1 MAQQS
6 RWSLRWSSD
15 AFVLL
20 LLQALLVVLVCI
32 GVARGI
38 VVQPMSSGASATLS
52 GALWLYTTYVAT
64 TVACGFAIQVSEAGH
79 GHKGFLVLAD
89 YAMLTYLFVWCEW
102 FRGRLFALYPVVS
115 G

>member
-20 LLQALLVVLVCI
+20 LLQALLVALVCI
-32 GVARGI
+32 GIARG
-38 VVQPMSSGASATLS
+38 SGMQHIGAGPSTLT
-52 GALWLYTTYVAT
+52 GALWLYTTYVAA
-64 TVACGFAIQVSEAGH
+64 TVACGFAIQVAEAGH

-102 FRGRLFALYPVVS
+102 FREHIFASYPGVS

>member
-1 MAQQS
+1 MVQQS
-6 RWSLRWSSD
+6 RWSVRWSSD
-15 AFVLL
+15 GFLLL
-20 LLQALLVVLVCI
+20 LLQALLVALVCI

-38 VVQPMSSGASATLS
+38 GVQHISAGASATLS
-52 GALWLYTTYVAT
+52 GALWLYTTYVAA
-64 TVACGFAIQVSEAGH
+64 TVACGFAIQVAEAGH

-102 FRGRLFALYPVVS
+102 FREHIFALYPLVS

>member
-1 MAQQS
+1 MVQQS
-6 RWSLRWSSD
+6 RWSVRWSSD

-38 VVQPMSSGASATLS
+38 GVQHISAGAGATLS
-52 GALWLYTTYVAT
+52 GTLWLYSTYVAG
-64 TVACGFAIQVSEAGH
+64 TVACGFAIQVAEAGH
-79 GHKGFLVLAD
+79 GHKGFLVLVD

-102 FRGRLFALYPVVS
+102 FRERIFALYPLAS

>member
-20 LLQALLVVLVCI
+20 LLQALLVALVCI
-32 GVARGI
+32 GVTRGI
-38 VVQPMSSGASATLS
+38 GMQNISAGANATLS
-52 GALWLYTTYVAT
+52 GALWLYTTYIAA
-64 TVACGFAIQVSEAGH
+64 TVACGFAIQVAEAGH

-102 FRGRLFALYPVVS
+102 FREHIFALYPVVS